1 MFFYFASTWA
11 LDAPLQSKKAV
22 SADCTYGIP
31 PTRGVQSKNAVS
43 AHIRLSSLFW
53 SSCLRLTA
61 QFVHWNRAHISAIHT
76 GIVAKFRKLGG
87 KVSLTEKIHTS
98 SKNRN
103 YIHQMVLSLWNHW
116 QSKNSISSKGFVAK
130 TTKNDIASFLL
141 ESSQDSLVQ
150 NQDGFRQ
157 PHLQTYFHGNY
168 TYHPLF
174 KDQHLAFPA
183 SYTPETWLFFLH
195 PTP

>member
-1 MFFYFASTWA
+1 MNEGSLCCWLPA
-11 LDAPLQSKKAV
+11 
-22 SADCTYGIP
+22 
-31 PTRGVQSKNAVS
+31 RGGRV
-43 AHIRLSSLFW
+43 RF
-53 SSCLRLTA
+53 
-61 QFVHWNRAHISAIHT
+61 
-76 GIVAKFRKLGG
+76 IVAKFRKLGG

-183 SYTPETWLFFLH
+183 SYTPETWLFSYILPH
-195 PTP
+195 NWKLIWSHCLNHTQNLSPIGPTVPEI